1 MRTSETRIL
10 TTHVGSLPRP
20 PMLTELLLR
29 QERGDVVDEAEL
41 ARQVETAVEMM
52 VRKQLE
58 VGIDIGNYGE
68 QPRVAFHTYVA
79 RRMRGFGGG
88 WAFMRPYSM
97 GVIALFPRRRT
108 LSLRECGCLRGAPC
122 SGMVEVSNN
131 PHASDQ
137 EPLYGAYYT
146 DKGLV
151 DNHLAAFSGTTLRRT
166 RPWGS
171 PD

>member
-1 MRTSETRIL
+1 MTTAGQSGQNSLHCRTHGALCRE
-10 TTHVGSLPRP
+10 
-20 PMLTELLLR
+20 
-29 QERGDVVDEAEL
+29 
-41 ARQVETAVEMM
+41 
-52 VRKQLE
+52 
-58 VGIDIGNYGE
+58 
-68 QPRVAFHTYVA
+68 
-79 RRMRGFGGG
+79 
-88 WAFMRPYSM
+88 
-97 GVIALFPRRRT
+97 GVIAPFPRRRT
-108 LSLRECGCLRGAPC
+108 LSLREFGRLRGAPFR
-122 SGMVEVSNN
+122 GMVEVSNN